1 MKQMKLL
8 EAIGG
13 VSEQLL
19 MDMEKS
25 DRRRPGRTMRIVL
38 VAALIAALALS
49 GAAVGIRFFEGE
61 NSVANIVTG
70 QGRFAYN
77 EDYIYYG
84 ETGRICRLDL
94 ETGEIQTITLAN
106 ENEDPKYL
114 FITQTHIGYVE
125 GYHRLVLM
133 EKDGSSQEV
142 ILEGDCSRLFVDGSM
157 LYSDNGAQ
165 LCRTDMRTGEVT
177 ILAENTHGYWVDDTY
192 IYALVGDR
200 GNVFLRSRKDII
212 DFETIT
218 LSFYPTAIYVY
229 GENLFF
235 TSGSSDLRYQVI
247 HYQDGVENALPI
259 YSAFVQ
265 RLDNCLIYLD
275 AVEKNV
281 VKSYDLTSGEVTV
294 LQENVYEFSVLEGRY
309 ICFDRYNMPPTILDW
324 ETGEYIMQ

>member
-1 MKQMKLL
+1 MKQIKLL

-13 VSEQLL
+13 VSDQLL

-25 DRRRPGRTMRIVL
+25 YRRRPGRTMRIVL
-38 VAALIAALALS
+38 VAALIAAMALS
-49 GAAVGIRFFEGE
+49 AAAVGIQFLEGG
-61 NSVANIVTG
+61 NTIANIATG

-77 EDYIYYG
+77 EGYIFYG

-94 ETGEIQTITLAN
+94 ETGEIQTIKLEN
-106 ENEDPKYL
+106 ENVDPMYL

-125 GYHRLVLM
+125 PYHRLVLM
-133 EKDGSSQEV
+133 EKDGSSSEV
-142 ILEGDCSRLFVDGSM
+142 ILEGNCSRLFADGSM

-165 LCRTDMRTGEVT
+165 LCRTDLQTGEVT
-177 ILAENTHGYWVDDTY
+177 ILAENTHGYWVDETY
-192 IYALVGDR
+192 IYALVGDQ
-200 GNVFLRSRKDII
+200 GNVFLRSGKDVVDFESLQLSFCPAAICVDGKDI
-212 DFETIT
+212 
-218 LSFYPTAIYVY
+218 
-229 GENLFF
+229 FF
-235 TSGSSDLRYQVI
+235 TSGNSDLRYQVI

-265 RLDNCLIYLD
+265 VLDNCLIYLD

-309 ICFDRYNMPPTILDW
+309 ICFDRYNMPPAILDW